1 MSYYLG
7 IDVGGTNVRVAVATE
22 DATIL
27 GRASAATPTSGSA
40 AVTDEIIRL
49 VELACDNGGVALERV
64 RAVGVGSA
72 GPFDEDSGAIA
83 TSPNLSDSAPIQ
95 IVKPLENLLAP
106 DSIVLRNDAIC
117 GAIAERHFADDAVEN
132 AVYLTISTGIGAGVI
147 VDDDLLF
154 GTGGNAA
161 EVGHMTVDPAGR
173 MTCGCGRPGHWEAYC
188 GGANIPDYAASV
200 ANEASIES
208 DLPLGEAGFTAEDV
222 FDALGDDQLADLV
235 VDRIGHWNAIGVA
248 NTIQAFAP
256 TRITV
261 GGAVAL
267 NNPSAIL
274 DPIRRR
280 VPDRVMIDVPVIE
293 LTDLGEDI
301 VLKGAILSAQ

>member
-22 DATIL
+22 DVTII
-27 GRASAATPTSGSA
+27 GRASGATPTTGPA
-40 AVTDEIIRL
+40 AIADEIIRL
-49 VELACDNGGVALERV
+49 VELACADGGVALEAV

-72 GPFDEDSGAIA
+72 GPFDEDSGTIA
-83 TSPNLSDSAPIQ
+83 TSPSLSDDGPVPM
-95 IVKPLENLLAP
+95 VKPLGDLLDP

-117 GAIAERHFADDAVEN
+117 GAIVERHFADGTVEN
-132 AVYLTISTGIGAGVI
+132 AVYLTMSTGIGAGVV
-147 VDDDLLF
+147 VDGDLLF
-154 GTGGNAA
+154 GADGNGA
-161 EVGHMTVDPAGR
+161 EIGHMTIDPAGE

-188 GGANIPDYAASV
+188 GGANIPGYATSLAS
-200 ANEASIES
+200 ERSIES
-208 DLPLGEAGFTAEDV
+208 DLPLGEAAFTAKDV
-222 FDALGDDQLADLV
+222 FDALGDDELADLV

-280 VPDRVMIDVPVIE
+280 VPKRVMIDVPAIE

-301 VLKGAILSAQ
+301 VLKGAILSAR